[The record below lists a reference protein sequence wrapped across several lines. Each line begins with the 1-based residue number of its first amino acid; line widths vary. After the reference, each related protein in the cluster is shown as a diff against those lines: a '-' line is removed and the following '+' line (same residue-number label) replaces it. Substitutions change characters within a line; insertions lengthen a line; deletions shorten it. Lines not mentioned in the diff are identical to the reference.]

1 MFNDYKRNIVFVVVT
16 VLAIIISIYLI
27 IRGYQ
32 SLSTTFEHSQ
42 QELAVQLQR
51 QHELTRMYG
60 AARERS
66 VVLLQMSVQN
76 DAFALDELRQKM
88 RDLAA
93 VFIQARHKLKK
104 INQSSSRWVKLNKQ
118 LGKKVAVNSVL
129 QNKVA
134 DLFAEG
140 RKEQAESLM
149 IKKVVLGQAAI
160 LATIRSMDQL
170 ANHNVVATMSLL
182 HNRFLAAQRDFR
194 VVAIIGLILF
204 TLAFV
209 LLLLSL
215 LRGETRLSDLLRRSE
230 SRYKTIVDSINYGIV
245 SMDEK
250 GVISRFNHAAE
261 KIFGYREK
269 EMIGRHIRILL
280 DKQSYSSFDSYIKK
294 VAAATAAGEIELQ
307 GQCKDG
313 SSVILSVVCSD
324 TKIAGEQRFSGILRD
339 ITAKKA
345 RHERLLKYRDVF
357 KHSENA
363 LAFITMHGV
372 YQMVNDKYLVFFNK
386 SEAQVIGHT
395 INEVVGEKWFNCC
408 MHHFQQA
415 VKQKKPVHT
424 FQWFESAAGSY
435 YLSVSYK
442 PYYLPSGDIDG
453 VFIAISDITAQKKAQ
468 DELAKASKLESVGVL
483 AGGIAHDFNNL
494 LAGIM
499 GNIEMAMRCL
509 TDTDIVKRYL
519 QTSSRAC
526 QRAAGLTQQLLT
538 FSKGGEPVKKNA
550 DIIEVI
556 RESTEFSLHGSN
568 INYHFEKPQGQC
580 LVSIDSGQISQV
592 IQNLIINARHAMP
605 DGGDIFI
612 RCERVRRI
620 AEMPAPDSAASKQ
633 VYIKISVED
642 TGTGIDEKDL
652 ESIFDP
658 YFTTR
663 KSGSGLGLALSYS
676 IMQKHQGYIFVHS
689 TPGQGSCFT
698 LYLPEVRS
706 QQAYR
711 NEVAKVIEKS
721 TTHKR
726 IMLMD
731 DDEMIREIGEAML
744 EDLGYEVVQAEN
756 GEQAMEKYKIAQQ
769 HNNPIDCIIMDLTIP
784 GGMGGKEAIIE
795 VLKINPQA
803 KAIVSSGYSSDPIM
817 ANYTD
822 YGFKNAISKPYN
834 LDELSIALSA
844 VFSVD

>member
-1 MFNDYKRNIVFVVVT
+1 MLSGYKKNLLVMIIAVVFVIVSV
-16 VLAIIISIYLI
+16 YLI

-32 SLSTTFEHSQ
+32 TLSATFEASQ
-42 QELAVQLQR
+42 EVLSVQHQR
-51 QHELTRMYG
+51 QHELMKMYG

-66 VVLLQMSVQN
+66 VVLLEMSVQN
-76 DAFALDELRQKM
+76 DAFALDDLRQKM
-88 RDLAA
+88 RDLAV
-93 VFIQARHKLKK
+93 VFIKARHRLQK
-104 INQSSSRWVKLNKQ
+104 INHTDAHWTQLDAK
-118 LGKKVAVNSVL
+118 LGKMVAENSVL
-129 QNKVA
+129 QNHVA

-140 RKEQAESLM
+140 KNQRAEIFMINKVVVNQTDILAAISLM
-149 IKKVVLGQAAI
+149 GQAAEKNI
-160 LATIRSMDQL
+160 TRMT
-170 ANHNVVATMSLL
+170 HLL
-182 HNRFLAAQRDFR
+182 NTQFYNAQHDFR
-194 VVAIIGLILF
+194 LVAIIALSVFVMAFAFLLIQLF
-204 TLAFV
+204 
-209 LLLLSL
+209 
-215 LRGETRLSDLLRRSE
+215 RGENVLANLLQLSE
-230 SRYKTIVDSINYGIV
+230 IRYETIVDNIKDGII

-250 GVISRFNHAAE
+250 CVISSFNHSAE
-261 KIFGYREK
+261 KIFGYTEK
-269 EMIGRHIRILL
+269 EIAGKSIKKLIDKDSYMLL
-280 DKQSYSSFDSYIKK
+280 DAYIKNIPEQK
-294 VAAATAAGEIELQ
+294 STTEIELNAIRRN
-307 GQCKDG
+307 GTRL
-313 SSVILSVVCSD
+313 ILSIALTD
-324 TKIAGEQRFSGILRD
+324 TCIHGGQRFSGILRD
-339 ITAKKA
+339 ITA
-345 RHERLLKYRDVF
+345 
-357 KHSENA
+357 
-363 LAFITMHGV
+363 
-372 YQMVNDKYLVFFNK
+372 
-386 SEAQVIGHT
+386 
-395 INEVVGEKWFNCC
+395 
-408 MHHFQQA
+408 
-415 VKQKKPVHT
+415 QKK
-424 FQWFESAAGSY
+424 S
-435 YLSVSYK
+435 
-442 PYYLPSGDIDG
+442 
-453 VFIAISDITAQKKAQ
+453 Q

-509 TDTDIVKRYL
+509 TDTDKVKRYL

-612 RCERVRRI
+612 RCERVSRI

-633 VYIKISVED
+633 LYIKISVED

-689 TPGQGSCFT
+689 TPGLGSCFT

-756 GEQAMEKYKIAQQ
+756 GEQAIEKYKIAQQ

-844 VFSVD
+844 VFSAD